1 MVFVLS
7 SIVVDGP
14 AGEAGK
20 RMAASTFD
28 SVQSGG
34 WLAY

>member
-1 MVFVLS
+1 MVFVLA

-14 AGEAGK
+14 AGEGGK

-28 SVQSGG
+28 SV
-34 WLAY
+34 